1 MTLNCYIFNFPY
13 VKSLN
18 TAIYFLLLFKKLFD
32 CLSQVGTYQCSESVQ
47 IRINLPD
54 TVQIRLTGIQ
64 KIVIKKFLST
74 GRCMKSFFFLPQIV
88 Y

>member
-13 VKSLN
+13 EKSLN

-32 CLSQVGTYQCSESVQ
+32 CLSQVPTESVQ

-88 Y
+88 S